1 MGYALAAESEGACS
15 ATVLSNRDTKGTR
28 LFFGLSHTLQAG
40 QATGAGQCAPGSFWS
55 LCRPACS
62 SSNQRSQMAARASA
76 VTFAF
81 RSSSRKEQKGP
92 DREMT
97 RVIPALLTAPGPSSH
112 VTTPS
117 CKRGRAGGSFHLAM
131 SQPPLWVLSLTK
143 EGRLD
148 TGRGQPVAGRH
159 PCPIGSPE
167 SPFGLVTWESRG
179 ALRLDHFSQAPLF
192 PSAAKAATSPPPT
205 TSRTSGLRPTRPSP
219 FATFGSSSGS
229 GRTTTW

>member
-62 SSNQRSQMAARASA
+62 SSNQRSQLAARASA

-159 PCPIGSPE
+159 PWSHREPRVAFWIGDLGKPGS
-167 SPFGLVTWESRG
+167 SAARPFLTGP
-179 ALRLDHFSQAPLF
+179 PL

-219 FATFGSSSGS
+219 FATFGSSSAS